1 MVRSP
6 SVPAVIGLCIVLAA
20 CATQRIQNKEDML
33 AAAGFT
39 LVPANTPQRQAS
51 LKTLPPHKFVRLLHG
66 NTGTSV
72 YADPT
77 ICNCLYMGDQA
88 AYGRYRENVFLN
100 HIADEQQM
108 TAEMNQSALDWG
120 PWGPMGYY

>member
-1 MVRSP
+1 
-6 SVPAVIGLCIVLAA
+6 
-20 CATQRIQNKEDML
+20 
-33 AAAGFT
+33 
-39 LVPANTPQRQAS
+39 VPANTPQRQAS
-51 LKTLPPHKFVRLLHG
+51 LKTLPPHKFVRQLHG
-66 NTGTSV
+66 NTVTYV